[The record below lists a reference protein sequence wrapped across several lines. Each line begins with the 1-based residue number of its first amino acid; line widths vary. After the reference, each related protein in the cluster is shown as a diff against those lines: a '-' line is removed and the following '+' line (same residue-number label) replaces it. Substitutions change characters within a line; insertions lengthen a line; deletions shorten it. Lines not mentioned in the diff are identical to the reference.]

1 MKAYLSRLS
10 ITRQFMLVAALGVIM
25 TITGLALTLKRSHD
39 LAYEAKRSEI
49 QHEGEEGAA
58 IVRHFVDLEKSGALS
73 RQESQKR
80 ALEAVGA
87 IRFDSVNYVAIL
99 NFDGTSLWN
108 ANTKLIG
115 HNIMDLKDAFGIPVT
130 AAQIAIGKSG
140 TPGFTTFHWLKIG
153 ETKPKLKMSY
163 NIGIPE
169 WEWDVTTG
177 SFADDLNSTLL
188 DSVLRLAEIFVPIF
202 LGYLVI
208 VVLMHRTVAQVLG
221 SMSAA
226 MRRLAAG
233 ALDTE
238 ILGRDRDDEL
248 GQMAEA
254 LVTFRQAAIDKQ
266 RLEAQAQR
274 QRDEADRQ
282 RLQMEAVRAE
292 AERQR
297 HLNEESRTH
306 TAKEQAQVVKSIGL
320 GLEKLASGDLTFR
333 LKEPFTADYEKL
345 RTDFN
350 DAMVQ
355 VLEVM
360 KSVVIRAHGL
370 RTGGIEINQAS
381 DDLSRRTE
389 QQAASLEET
398 ASALHEITATVGK
411 TAEGAVHA
419 RGIVSSAASGA
430 EQSAKIVREAVSTMN
445 QIEDSSRQISQ
456 IVGVIDEIA
465 FQTNLLALNAAVEAA
480 RAGEQGRGFAVVAS
494 EVRGLAQRSASAAKE
509 IKALISAST
518 EQVARGVERVAATGQ
533 SLARIAVE
541 VTEINTVV
549 AEIADAAQE
558 QAKGLAEVNSAV
570 TQMDQVTQQNAA
582 MVEQMTAAA
591 RSLGDE
597 TDALSELIA
606 RFRVDGGSPT
616 SSGRHTAE
624 RMALAG

>member
-1 MKAYLSRLS
+1 MTAYLSRLS
-10 ITRQFMLVAALGVIM
+10 ITRQFMWVGALGIIM

-39 LAYEAKRSEI
+39 LAYDAKRAEI
-49 QHEGEEGAA
+49 QHEGEEGAS

-73 RQESQKR
+73 RQEAQKR

-87 IRFDSVNYVAIL
+87 IRFDDVNYIAIL

-108 ANTKLIG
+108 ANTSLIG
-115 HNIMDLKDAFGIPVT
+115 KNIMDRKDAFGVPIT

-153 ETKPKLKMSY
+153 ETTPKLKMSY

-177 SFADDLNSTLL
+177 SFADDLNSTLI
-188 DSVLRLAEIFVPIF
+188 DSVIRLAEIFIPFF
-202 LGYLVI
+202 LAFLTI

-221 SMSAA
+221 SMASA
-226 MRRLAAG
+226 MRQLAAG
-233 ALDTE
+233 ELDTE
-238 ILGRDRDDEL
+238 IIGQDRSDEL

-266 RLEAQAQR
+266 RLEAEAQR

-282 RLQMEAVRAE
+282 RVRMEEARAD
-292 AERQR
+292 ADRQR
-297 HLNEESRTH
+297 ILNEENRAQA
-306 TAKEQAQVVKSIGL
+306 AKEQARVVQSIGL

-333 LKEPFTADYEKL
+333 LKEAFSEDYEKL
-345 RTDFN
+345 RADFN
-350 DAMVQ
+350 SAMVK

-360 KSVVIRAHGL
+360 KAVVMRTHGL

-398 ASALHEITATVGK
+398 ASALHEITTTVSK
-411 TAEGAVHA
+411 TADGAVHA

-430 EQSAKIVREAVSTMN
+430 EQSGQIVREAVATMT
-445 QIEDSSRQISQ
+445 QIEESSRQISQ

-509 IKALISAST
+509 IKGLITAST

-533 SLARIAVE
+533 SLSRIAVE
-541 VTEINTVV
+541 VAEINTVV

-558 QAKGLAEVNSAV
+558 QARGLGEVNTAV

-582 MVEQMTAAA
+582 MVEEMTAAA
-591 RSLGDE
+591 RSLSDE
-597 TDALSELIA
+597 TDALADLIA
-606 RFRVDGGSPT
+606 RFRVDEASPM
-616 SSGRHTAE
+616 SRGQRPAE
-624 RMALAG
+624 RLALAG